1 MSAQSMH
8 GRTESGQPQRLRGTE
23 TGKQPQKSQNAQNA
37 IVEFGRRTTAL
48 SLCVSVAIPQG
59 AR

>member
-1 MSAQSMH
+1 MIARSMR
-8 GRTESGQPQRLRGTE
+8 GRTESGQPQRLGGTE
-23 TGKQPQKSQNAQNA
+23 TGKQPQKSQNAQKA

-48 SLCVSVAIPQG
+48 SPCVSVAITQG